1 MLVRCVHAGAAL
13 GTGAG
18 RVCGASMS
26 FQINAVERLG
36 VSGLPARELRASS
49 VCRAGLRCCRTRE
62 RLWGRLQECP
72 LARRVEQKEGHALL
86 PARNSP
92 SGGRRVGP
100 CVLPLRRAVTRSRQ
114 GARRRTRELA
124 RARNTAL
131 FASCIGTDIPGPR
144 ACFGLRFE
152 LAVAWRP
159 SYCNTPA
166 FALLLCCTPASDCCL
181 LCSKMHHPLQL
192 RSNPAQ
198 SSVGLWPPG
207 ACYMS
212 TSTLA
217 TNRQRIA
224 MPWHTKA
231 QVLHGWMSW
240 CADGQDAQ

>member
-1 MLVRCVHAGAAL
+1 MLWNVL
-13 GTGAG
+13 GCP
-18 RVCGASMS
+18 VC
-26 FQINAVERLG
+26 RLG
-36 VSGLPARELRASS
+36 SSAQVASAERGSAAAAR
-49 VCRAGLRCCRTRE
+49 GK

-131 FASCIGTDIPGPR
+131 FASCTGTGIPGPR
-144 ACFGLRFE
+144 ACFGLRSE

-159 SYCNTPA
+159 SYCDTPA

-181 LCSKMHHPLQL
+181 ICSKMHHPLQL

>member
-1 MLVRCVHAGAAL
+1 
-13 GTGAG
+13 
-18 RVCGASMS
+18 MS

-131 FASCIGTDIPGPR
+131 FASCTGTGIPGPR
-144 ACFGLRFE
+144 ACFGLRSE

-159 SYCNTPA
+159 SYCDTPA

-212 TSTLA
+212 TSMLA
-217 TNRQRIA
+217 TNRQRKPQCPGMQKHRCYMA
-224 MPWHTKA
+224 
-231 QVLHGWMSW
+231 G
-240 CADGQDAQ
+240 